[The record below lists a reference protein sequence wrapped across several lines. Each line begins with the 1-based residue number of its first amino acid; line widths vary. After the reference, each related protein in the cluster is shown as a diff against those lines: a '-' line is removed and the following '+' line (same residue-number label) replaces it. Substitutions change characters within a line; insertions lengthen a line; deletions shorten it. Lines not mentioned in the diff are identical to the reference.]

1 MSHLPCAVGVS
12 RASRNLFEPCRLQG
26 GPLPRRQSIHLET
39 VDQAMEEA
47 MPVDFGT
54 QPHEDGAEA
63 DGGAVH
69 QHEFARRA
77 APG

>member
-1 MSHLPCAVGVS
+1 M
-12 RASRNLFEPCRLQG
+12 
-26 GPLPRRQSIHLET
+26 PRRQSIHLET